1 MQKIKAKDVL
11 IYATMPRIV
20 PRARKLLFSG
30 FGYLSFLI
38 ASVYAMVRLL
48 PADHPYLNP
57 VNMGRYGVRH
67 VIIEASRNL
76 KFSKKNIDQIFMFFA
91 ILAGIV
97 LLLVQFILLVYSL
110 LNGQAHAF
118 SWFDTADPGVDIAYT
133 LLDRV
138 FGVPGIFCSAYTGVC
153 TDYSADANGPLI
165 AGAPTIPLPFHTA
178 LHGLMRFY
186 STGLLLIAVLIFLY
200 FVVVVLLE
208 TAVSGTPFG
217 RRFQNVWVPVRL
229 IVALGLLVPIGYGLN
244 SGQYITL
251 YAAKYGSSFATNG
264 WEEFNTAIATHPLF
278 GGSGPTDARP
288 IGERYTSLAIPE
300 APDSTPIVEAMTM
313 VHACAYAY
321 AYMYEGLAN
330 PMDPNTNPGTF
341 NREPITGDYTDLSQ
355 DYFIRPFFVKNPTNN
370 MLPLDGAPIPGLP
383 GVVGNADAF
392 MQVDTATT
400 YLQALGFYYG
410 GDIVI
415 RFGLFKYDTTL
426 EPFFR
431 NEVGNVKPL
440 CGDIRI
446 PVPDLKDVGGAQA
459 APPRGGPD
467 FMLRAYYLMIQTMW
481 WGDDHFKRFARSY
494 VTLNQDKSQANLARI
509 CTPALSGCGTP
520 GYRACGP
527 SPLVLAPEN
536 RNSCYEA
543 YPTQDWKVGRV
554 NVYNNYIA
562 NSIRI
567 AWSQYVS
574 STVVQTRDGMTT
586 DIMERGWGGAGIWY
600 NRLAEING
608 AFINGVMSVPV
619 LDTYP
624 LVMEQIR
631 EARMRENNDLSRTKM
646 FEPTITQK
654 KTGTLLSIPEEG
666 LNQIGQPMDAVYK
679 YFRETEGNPE
689 DLDRTKVQNLFVNAF
704 HLLMGT
710 SGLAKI
716 RTTNA
721 HLHPLAQLVAVG
733 KGLVESAVRNMAASS
748 VTAFMGGMI
757 SAIDPKATT
766 SAGLMEAASQI
777 FLATAFIGL
786 TAGFVLYYVL
796 PFLPFVYFYFAV
808 ASWVKAIFEA
818 MVGVPLWAL
827 AHLRI
832 DGEGLPGDAAQN
844 GYFLLLEI
852 FIRPILTVVG
862 LIAAISMFSMQ
873 VRVLNFMWDLV
884 TANISGFVH
893 TGTDIAATPD
903 VDSGI
908 FQRGPVDQFFFTII
922 YTIICYM
929 LATAAFKLIDKIP
942 DNILRWAGAGV
953 SSFGDIDQDH
963 VEGLNRYAATGGMV
977 IGGQAAEAIRG
988 TSQGIGKGLGGII
1001 K

>member
-11 IYATMPRIV
+11 IYATMPRII

-57 VNMGRYGVRH
+57 KNMGRFGVRH
-67 VIIEASRNL
+67 VIMEASRNL
-76 KFSKKNIDQIFMFFA
+76 RFSKNNIDQIFIFFA
-91 ILAGIV
+91 ILVGIV

-138 FGVPGIFCSAYTGVC
+138 FGVPGIFCSSFTAVC
-153 TDYSADANGPLI
+153 TDYSADANGPLV
-165 AGAPTIPLPFHTA
+165 AGAPVIPLPFHTA
-178 LHGLMRFY
+178 LHGLFRFY

-217 RRFQNVWVPVRL
+217 RRFQNVWVPIRL
-229 IVALGLLVPIGYGLN
+229 VVALGLLVPIGFGLN

-264 WEEFNTAIATHPLF
+264 WEEFNTAVATHPLF
-278 GGSGPTDARP
+278 GGTSPTDARP

-300 APDSTPIVEAMTM
+300 APDSSPVVEAMTT

-321 AYMYEGLAN
+321 AYMYDGLPN
-330 PMDPNTNPGTF
+330 PMDPDSNPGMF
-341 NREPITGDYTDLSQ
+341 NRISITGDYADPAQ

-370 MLPLDGAPIPGLP
+370 MIPLDGAPIPGLP
-383 GVVGNADAF
+383 GVIGNAASSLP
-392 MQVDTATT
+392 VDNATT
-400 YLQALGFYYG
+400 YLDGVGFYYG

-415 RFGLFKYDTTL
+415 RFGLYKLDNTMGPAFQ
-426 EPFFR
+426 
-431 NEVGNVKPL
+431 NEIGYVKPL

-446 PVPDLKDVGGAQA
+446 PVSDLKDIGGAQA
-459 APPRGGPD
+459 APPRGGAD
-467 FMLRAYYLMIQTMW
+467 FMLRSYFLMVMGMW
-481 WGDDHFKRFARSY
+481 QDDHFKRFARSY

-509 CTPALSGCGTP
+509 CTPALSGCGTT

-527 SPLVLAPEN
+527 SPLALAPQN

-543 YPTQDWKVGRV
+543 YPTQDWKVARV
-554 NVYNNYIA
+554 NVYNDYIA
-562 NSIRI
+562 TSVRL
-567 AWSQYVS
+567 AWSQYIA
-574 STVVQTRDGMTT
+574 STVIQTRDGMTA

-608 AFINGVMSVPV
+608 AFINGVMSLPV
-619 LDTYP
+619 LDKYP

-631 EARMRENNDLSRTKM
+631 DARMKENNEISRGKM
-646 FEPTITQK
+646 FEPTIKQK
-654 KTGTLLSIPEEG
+654 KDGTLLRIAEEG
-666 LNQIGQPMDAVYK
+666 QEKIGQPMDAVYK
-679 YFRETEGNPE
+679 YFRETEGDPE
-689 DLDRTKVQNLFVNAF
+689 NLDRTKVQNLFVNAF

-757 SAIDPKATT
+757 SAIDQK
-766 SAGLMEAASQI
+766 SVSGGLLEAASQI
-777 FLATAFIGL
+777 FLATAFMGL

-844 GYFLLLEI
+844 GYFLILEI

-862 LIAAISMFSMQ
+862 LVAAISIFSMQ

-884 TANISGFVH
+884 TTNISGFVNS
-893 TGTDIAATPD
+893 GTDIAVTPD

-977 IGGQAAEAIRG
+977 IGGQAAGAIRDTASG
-988 TSQGIGKGLGGII
+988 VGQGLGKLI